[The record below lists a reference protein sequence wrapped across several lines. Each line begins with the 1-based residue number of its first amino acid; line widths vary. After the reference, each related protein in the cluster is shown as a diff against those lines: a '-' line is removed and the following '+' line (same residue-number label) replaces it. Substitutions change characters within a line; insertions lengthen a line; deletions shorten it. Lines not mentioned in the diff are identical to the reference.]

1 MLHRRVILA
10 LPLAALLPASAS
22 ADAASV
28 LTGAAGLLRRFKGN
42 EAWEGVWNLL
52 GASQAVLLAPRI
64 AGGGLLVAGQ
74 RGDGVVLARHG
85 SAWSDPV
92 GLTLTS
98 LSVGF
103 QAGVAEVGLALAILS
118 RRALMRLVRGG
129 ISGGGSGGFSLGDLG
144 VSGQASGSGE
154 GIETLA
160 ISVSA
165 GGIFAGGGFGGM
177 TLSPSEQINK
187 ALYGSTTGRLEE
199 VLNRPGGRVAA
210 ARENRE
216 LLAEATRRSFGAAAR

>member
-1 MLHRRVILA
+1 MLHRRLVLA
-10 LPLAALLPASAS
+10 LPLALLLPVSAR
-22 ADAASV
+22 ADAATV
-28 LTGAAGLLRRFKGN
+28 LSGSSKLLERFKSLDS
-42 EAWEGVWNLL
+42 WEGVWNLL

-64 AGGGLLVAGQ
+64 TGGGLLVAGQ
-74 RGDGVVLARHG
+74 RGDGIVMARHG

-92 GLTLTS
+92 GVTLTS

-103 QAGVAEVGLALAILS
+103 QAGVSEVGLALAILS
-118 RRALMRLVRGG
+118 RRALTRLIQGG

-160 ISVSA
+160 ISVSSA
-165 GGIFAGGGFGGM
+165 GIFAGGGFGGM
-177 TLSPSEQINK
+177 TLSRSED
-187 ALYGSTTGRLEE
+187 
-199 VLNRPGGRVAA
+199 LNRSLHGASTRPDEALGLAGGRVAA
-210 ARENRE
+210 AAPVRE